1 MRFSAVCLGSIFL
14 LHGFLIPLSYHYVSF
29 SLAPPYFGLAISC
42 LFRYFLPWL
51 SSPRCFGAFL
61 PSVLSPQFA
70 WAVLSFSC
78 CVGFVGSPSLSTLS
92 HSVCGSPS
100 SFYPSC
106 SSLHFYS
113 FSTLLTWPNL
123 RFPPRRDPPFGPSQF
138 HIRFFLFRVLF
149 WLLVLRASLRRSPS
163 APLLLLVPLVLFR
176 VILLFFSHLLL
187 LFRGMLVWDS

>member
-1 MRFSAVCLGSIFL
+1 MEACSFLNFLSFACFSRCFFTRGSLCLLCLSAVCLGFIFL
-14 LHGFLIPLSYHYVSF
+14 LHGFLVLLRYHYVSF

-51 SSPRCFGAFL
+51 SSRGCFGACL

-78 CVGFVGSPSLSTLS
+78 CVGFVGSPSLSPLS
-92 HSVCGSPS
+92 HSVSGSPS

-113 FSTLLTWPNL
+113 FSALLTRSNL
-123 RFPPRRDPPFGPSQF
+123 RFPPGRGPPFGPSQF
-138 HIRFFLFRVLF
+138 HIRFFLYRALF
-149 WLLVLRASLRRSPS
+149 KLLVLR
-163 APLLLLVPLVLFR
+163 
-176 VILLFFSHLLL
+176 
-187 LFRGMLVWDS
+187 MLKVKG